1 MPAVNPTRLRF
12 QIQDLLADFNRPPVF
27 RRRLQELFS
36 FYANR
41 TLKFGD
47 IPQQRSYLPAY
58 HLPQP
63 VVRQLKLDLN
73 PVTKEQPS
81 DALALADELWLDP
94 YLEIRQ
100 IAIYILGVTPVD
112 QPDPILERLQ
122 GWLSPEL
129 DSTLSSDLFS
139 TGTQYLQET
148 FPSDWESFIQ
158 SLLSMKEPK
167 MIAAGI
173 AGLSEGI
180 KNPSFK
186 NLPAVFRLVSPFLRQ
201 PEPDLMRELIN
212 LIEALAEYAPTETA
226 FFLRQSLSISDS
238 PTTAQI
244 VKGSLSFFPV
254 DIQEDLKSSL
264 KH

>member
-12 QIQDLLADFNRPPVF
+12 QIQDLLVDFYRPPVF
-27 RRRLQELFS
+27 HRRLQELFS

-47 IPQQRSYLPAY
+47 IPQQHSYLPAY

-63 VVRQLKLDLN
+63 VVRQLKLDLVPAIN
-73 PVTKEQPS
+73 EQPG

-94 YLEIRQ
+94 YFEIRQ

-122 GWLSPEL
+122 RWLSPEL
-129 DSTLSSDLFS
+129 DRSLSSDLFS

-158 SLLSMKEPK
+158 SLLSMKQVK
-167 MIAAGI
+167 MVAAGI
-173 AGLSEGI
+173 AGLSEGL
-180 KNPSFK
+180 KNPSFQ
-186 NLPAVFRLVSPFLRQ
+186 NLPAVFRLLSPFLRQ
-201 PEPDLMRELIN
+201 PEPGLMIELEN
-212 LIEALAEYAPTETA
+212 LIEALAEYSPTETA
-226 FFLRQSLSISDS
+226 FFLRQSLAVSDS
-238 PTTAQI
+238 SKTLQI
-244 VKGSLSFFPV
+244 VKESLSFFPV

-264 KH
+264 KQ